1 MKIVRAS
8 CCGFCTG
15 VAFAYEKAVETAKKG
30 KKAYILGYLVH
41 NSDVI
46 KKLEEMGV
54 NSIKDLS
61 EIPADE
67 IPVGVGR
74 DRPLLVISAHGVGPK
89 TYDDAKK
96 MGLEIVDT
104 TCPWV
109 KKAQQISKK
118 LYEEGF
124 QVVIIG
130 DRDHT
135 EVKGIKGW
143 AKDSAIVVEGP
154 KDVERLPFFEKMGIV
169 AQTTQS
175 VANFEATVAGLKK
188 KAGTVRVEN
197 TICSATE
204 KRQEAA
210 IELAKRV
217 DLMIVIGDVR
227 SANTNRLREL
237 CLGQGVETQMIH
249 SADEI
254 KTEWLENKK
263 TVGIT
268 AGASTPE
275 WVIKEI
281 VDRLER

>member
-1 MKIVRAS
+1 MKIVRAQ

-61 EIPADE
+61 EIPAGE
-67 IPVGVGR
+67 IPVGVG
-74 DRPLLVISAHGVGPK
+74 LIISAHGVGPK
-89 TYDDAKK
+89 TYEDAKK

-109 KKAQQISKK
+109 KKAQQIAKM
-118 LYEEGF
+118 LYEDGS
-124 QVVIIG
+124 QVVIVG

-143 AKDSAIVVEGP
+143 TQESAIVVEGP
-154 KDVERLPFFEKMGIV
+154 KDVETLPFCEKMGIV

-175 VANFEATVAGLKK
+175 VGNFEATVAALKEK
-188 KAGTVRVEN
+188 SGTVRVEN

-210 IELAKRV
+210 IELARQA

-237 CLGQGVETQMIH
+237 CLGQGVETHMIH

-254 KTEWLENKK
+254 KTGWLENKK

-281 VDRLER
+281 VDRLEG

>member
-1 MKIVRAS
+1 MKIVRAG

-15 VAFAYEKAVETAKKG
+15 VAFAYEKAVEIAKKG

-46 KKLEEMGV
+46 RKLEEMGV
-54 NSIKDLS
+54 RSISNLS
-61 EIPADE
+61 ET
-67 IPVGVGR
+67 PVGEYR
-74 DRPLLVISAHGVGPK
+74 DAPLLIISAHGVGPK

-96 MGLEIVDT
+96 IGLEIVDT

-118 LYEEGF
+118 LFEEGF
-124 QVVIIG
+124 KVVIIG

-143 AKDSAIVVEGP
+143 TKETAVVVEGP
-154 KDVERLPFFEKMGIV
+154 KDVEALPFYEKMGIV

-175 VANFEATVAGLKK
+175 VANFEATAAALKK

-210 IELAKRV
+210 IELAKQV
-217 DLMIVIGDVR
+217 DLMVVIGDVR

-281 VDRLER
+281 VDRLGR

>member
-1 MKIVRAS
+1 MKIVRAG

-15 VAFAYEKAVETAKKG
+15 VAFAYEKAVEIAKKG

-46 KKLEEMGV
+46 RKLEEMGV
-54 NSIKDLS
+54 RSISNLS
-61 EIPADE
+61 EIP
-67 IPVGVGR
+67 VGEYR
-74 DRPLLVISAHGVGPK
+74 DAPLLIISAHGVGPK

-96 MGLEIVDT
+96 IGLEIVDT

-118 LYEEGF
+118 LFEEGF
-124 QVVIIG
+124 KVVIIG

-143 AKDSAIVVEGP
+143 TKETAVVVEGP
-154 KDVERLPFFEKMGIV
+154 KDVEALPFYEKMGIV

-175 VANFEATVAGLKK
+175 VANFEATAAALKK

-210 IELAKRV
+210 IELAKQV
-217 DLMIVIGDVR
+217 DLMVVIGDVR

-281 VDRLER
+281 VDRLGR